1 MKQRDSTAQPSDSE
15 DPNKIFVGGVPTELT
30 EERLKE
36 YFYQYGEVSLW
47 WWNWGFWLL
56 VVKTEGGLICLSFG
70 MLLPPVTCTTCSTF
84 KT

>member
-47 WWNWGFWLL
+47 W
-56 VVKTEGGLICLSFG
+56 
-70 MLLPPVTCTTCSTF
+70 
-84 KT
+84 